1 MYDDARDMYE
11 LEYPAPD
18 MGSKSGDRP
27 TLVVALNGMRMR
39 AWQWRLRLTTSFRHW
54 IIDQ

>member
-27 TLVVALNGMRMR
+27 TLVVALNGYAGLVSLITNFERY
-39 AWQWRLRLTTSFRHW
+39 
-54 IIDQ
+54 